1 MSSLPNLRDVFGTFL
16 WRLSRLADKL
26 GARSVALATSGF
38 GYRIRAHDPM
48 TGVLTRLEF
57 RRRVEARWHELDG
70 ATALLFD
77 VDGIVFLNNAL
88 GHLAG
93 DACLVEI
100 ANLVVDGAEGALV
113 CRLGGDKFVVLVL
126 DAAQVE
132 RIAERIRARMQQSFR
147 SERAAIASV
156 HPEIAKRPL
165 LTFSVGAAKIVPGL
179 SLTQVLERCDEAM
192 WAAKAAGRNR
202 LCWAPHRC
210 V

>member
-1 MSSLPNLRDVFGTFL
+1 MSFFPNLRDAFGTFL
-16 WRLSRLADKL
+16 WRFSRLADKL

-48 TGVLTRLEF
+48 TGVLTQLEF
-57 RRRVEARWHELDG
+57 RRRVGARWHELDG

-77 VDGIVFLNNAL
+77 VDGIGFLNHAL

-100 ANLVVDGAEGALV
+100 ANLVVGGAEGALV

-126 DAAQVE
+126 EAAQAE
-132 RIAERIRARMQQSFR
+132 RIAERIRTRIQQSFQ
-147 SERAAIASV
+147 SEREAVASV
-156 HPEIAKRPL
+156 HPDIGKRPL
-165 LTFSVGAAKIVPGL
+165 LTFSVGAAKIGPGL
-179 SLTQVLERCDEAM
+179 SLTQVLERCVEAM
-192 WAAKAAGRNR
+192 WAAKADGRNR

-210 V
+210 A